1 VRNPYLTLMDA
12 HLQVHVTSF
21 PLQGSLAG
29 AAPQLPSLVP
39 YYPPLPKAFTPS
51 VDRAAFGSDAFT
63 RFLRMVPDSIPV
75 HPPVVPPL
83 PDEFR
88 LEYFNVNGLD
98 GFKFA
103 ELLMLMVIE
112 AVDCMVLIDVRV
124 PTVHVPFLRRE
135 ARAQLG
141 PKAE

>member
-1 VRNPYLTLMDA
+1 MEPIT
-12 HLQVHVTSF
+12 HLNGRTPPSTWYF
-21 PLQGSLAG
+21 FSRRGPLAV
-29 AAPQLPSLVP
+29 ADPQLPSLFP
-39 YYPPLPKAFTPS
+39 YHPALPEASTPS
-51 VDRAAFGSDAFT
+51 VDRAAFGFDALN
-63 RFLRMVPDSIPV
+63 RFLRMVPDSSPV